1 MTAVASI
8 STWRPYQGKGREFL
22 AVAAKAK
29 KIHEKQSR
37 FLCGASA
44 VVFAA
49 LGGLYATPSTAAD
62 AAAEAQGAA
71 TTVGELVV
79 TAEKREQN
87 IETVPVAITAYS
99 AEQRAMIG
107 IQTLQD
113 LTDFTPGLSYTP
125 IDDRPY
131 IRGVGR
137 NTDNLSTASAVATY
151 YNGVYYGANAAI
163 ILQKDDL
170 FIGNIEVDRGPQNT
184 LHGSNSDGGT
194 ILYTSQRP
202 TNSYYAEARVG
213 VANYGEYMGEA
224 VISGPI
230 NDNIKFRLGG
240 MFTDDSGGY
249 FRNLD
254 GPAQGGN
261 ISLGSSGTEHYL
273 EAQVQANFGHLDIW
287 GMASSGD
294 SNANYHDAE
303 NIGNIPDNLFLSG
316 IFEPSG
322 FYGLCGLPGV
332 PATPGGAGC
341 AGGPTILSVTTDPVT
356 ANLFP
361 GNNPGNVSPREFIQ
375 EFTSTNDQKANIAFA
390 TNWTYHFPGADLTY
404 IGGFQQFDY
413 ELNFTTGTDAGVN
426 SYELAGP
433 APAAAGT
440 CDFLFPANAA
450 GCTQPLTINPT
461 PSTTYFAERDWFF
474 SHEINLT
481 STTNSPLQYLAGLYW
496 YHEHYNQPVDA
507 GVEPNQ
513 PQMGSPYYISGL
525 AGGPVCAGGAPICPA
540 PGNSQNAYST
550 SDTVLKYDSLAAFG
564 NLSYKFNSQWKI
576 NGAVR
581 FTDDHKWGY
590 QLWRFEEFDDAG
602 LVGPTFT
609 SASTGANTPAIDL
622 TAAAVAPGAYPGTGV
637 AYLNTATGNW
647 QRTLGA
653 TWKAVTG
660 EADIDWTPDPSTLA
674 YFRYSRGYKSGG
686 FSTYTI
692 GADPETQ
699 PELVDSFEIGGKKTV
714 GSVFALNGDVFYYHY
729 TDDQVP
735 LTVEN
740 SSGLLVPILY
750 NLPLVQTYGV
760 EMEGVW
766 KPIEHLTLR
775 LDYAFLSA
783 KISSAGGCIE
793 DTVDPLALEPG
804 ANTTGCTQTPGSG
817 VVLQNV
823 KGETLPEAP
832 RNKISFNA
840 LYTIPFEPGNLTF
853 SASVIW
859 KDVTYDDVFNRPYS
873 LQPPYTLANFRLIWT
888 DAKDRYNVIVYCNNA
903 FNALGYDGAVGLL
916 LAQTASSEDI
926 ISSYDLTPPRTYG
939 VEFEY
944 RFR

>member
-1 MTAVASI
+1 M
-8 STWRPYQGKGREFL
+8 K
-22 AVAAKAK
+22 
-29 KIHEKQSR
+29 SR
-37 FLCGASA
+37 FLRGASA
-44 VVFAA
+44 VVFVA
-49 LGGLYATPSTAAD
+49 LGGLYATPLRAAA
-62 AAAEAQGAA
+62 AAAEAQGAN

-87 IETVPVAITAYS
+87 IETVPVAVTAFS

-163 ILQKDDL
+163 IVQKDDL
-170 FIGNIEVDRGPQNT
+170 FVGNIEVDRGPQNT

-202 TNSYYAEARVG
+202 TSSYYAEARVG

-230 NDNIKFRLGG
+230 TDNIRFRLGG
-240 MFTDDSGGY
+240 MYTDDSGGY

-254 GPAQGGN
+254 GPPQGGN
-261 ISLGSSGTEHYL
+261 VALGSSGTEHYL
-273 EAQVQANFGHLDIW
+273 EAQLAANFGHLDIW
-287 GMASSGD
+287 GMASSAEFN
-294 SNANYHDAE
+294 SNYHDAE
-303 NIGNIPDNLFLSG
+303 NLGNIPDNLFLNG
-316 IFEPSG
+316 TFQPSG
-322 FYGLCGLPGV
+322 FYGLCGLAGV

-341 AGGPTILSVTTDPVT
+341 AGGPPIVSVTTDAVT

-361 GNNPGNVSPREFIQ
+361 GNNPGNVNPREFIQ
-375 EFTSTNDQKANIAFA
+375 EYTSTNDQKANIAFA
-390 TNWTYHFPGADLTY
+390 TNWTYHFPGVDLTY

-413 ELNFTTGTDAGVN
+413 ELNFTTGTDAGVT
-426 SYELAGP
+426 SYQLAGP
-433 APAAAGT
+433 PGSA
-440 CDFLFPANAA
+440 
-450 GCTQPLTINPT
+450 PLTINPA
-461 PSTTYFAERDWFF
+461 PNLTYFAERDWFF
-474 SHEINLT
+474 SHEIDLT
-481 STTNSPLQYLAGLYW
+481 STSNSPLQYLFGIYW
-496 YHEHYNQPVDA
+496 YHEHYSQPVDA

-513 PQMGSPYYISGL
+513 PQMFNPFYISGL
-525 AGGPVCAGGAPICPA
+525 GAICAGGAPICPA
-540 PGNSQNAYST
+540 PPNPQGAYST
-550 SDTVLKYDSLAAFG
+550 SDTVLKYDDLAAYG
-564 NLSYKFNSQWKI
+564 NVSYRFSDQFKV

-581 FTDDHKWGY
+581 FTDDHKFGY

-602 LVGPTFT
+602 LVGPFLT
-609 SASTGANTPAIDL
+609 SAALGSNTPAIDL
-622 TAAAVAPGAYPGTGV
+622 TAAAVAPGAYPGTGT

-647 QRTLGA
+647 QRSLGA
-653 TWKAVTG
+653 AWNAVTG
-660 EADIDWTPDPSTLA
+660 EADLDWTPDPSTLA

-692 GADPETQ
+692 GADPETK
-699 PELVDSFEIGGKKTV
+699 PEFVDSFEIGGKKTF
-714 GSVFALNGDVFYYHY
+714 GSTFTLNGAAFYYHY

-735 LTVEN
+735 LTVQN
-740 SSGLLVPILY
+740 AQGLLVPILY
-750 NLPLVQTYGV
+750 NLPLVHTYGV
-760 EMEGVW
+760 ELEGVW
-766 KPIEHLTLR
+766 RPIDHLVLR

-783 KISSAGGCIE
+783 KIAADGGCIE
-793 DTVDPLALEPG
+793 DTVDPLATEPG
-804 ANTTGCTQTPGSG
+804 ANTAGCTQKAGSG
-817 VVLQNV
+817 VVLQNIN
-823 KGETLPEAP
+823 GQTLPEAP

-840 LYTIPFEPGNLTF
+840 LYTIPFQPGNLTF

-859 KDVTYDDVFNRPYS
+859 KDVTYDDVFNRPFS
-873 LQPPYTLANFRLIWT
+873 LQPPYTLANLRAIWS
-888 DAKDRYNVIVYCNNA
+888 DAKGRYNIIVYCNNV
-903 FNALGYDGAVGLL
+903 FNTVGYDGALGTLL
-916 LAQTASSEDI
+916 LQGPPEDI

-944 RFR
+944 RFK